1 MEGSMFPGE
10 MVILMA
16 IAMARGS
23 RARPLGRPADIIEYV
38 DYLCNSL
45 VRRDYLEGDGLKRYR
60 LTPKGQEA
68 LLEFLSASKTNIE
81 DAVETLQVLGIEIS
95 EEIDVLRKKLIEVR
109 R

>member
-1 MEGSMFPGE
+1 

-16 IAMARGS
+16 IAVARGH
-23 RARPLGRPADIIEYV
+23 RTKPLGRPADIIGEYV

-45 VRRDYLEGDGLKRYR
+45 VGRGYLKGDNLKGYR
-60 LTPKGQEA
+60 LTAKGQEA
-68 LLEFLSASKTNIE
+68 LLEFLGANKTNIE

-95 EEIDVLRKKLIEVR
+95 EEIDILRKKAIEVR